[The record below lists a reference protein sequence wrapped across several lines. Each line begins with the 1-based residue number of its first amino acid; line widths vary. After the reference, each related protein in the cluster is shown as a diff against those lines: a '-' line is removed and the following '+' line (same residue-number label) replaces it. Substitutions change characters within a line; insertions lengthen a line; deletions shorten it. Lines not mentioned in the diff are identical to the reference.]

1 MKRSGW
7 IACLVIGGFGG
18 LIASAWSRAS
28 VETEQ
33 SGPASVASEAAACN
47 STDGQ
52 ACSCGTGTNRAA
64 LLKQSSQNK

>member
-18 LIASAWSRAS
+18 LIASAWSRAR
-28 VETEQ
+28 VEAEQ
-33 SGPASVASEAAACN
+33 SGAHSVASESAACN
-47 STDGQ
+47 SPDGE

-64 LLKQSSQNK
+64 LLKRSPQNN